1 MADEDNVIYLG
12 RSNTYNLAYANA
24 LSEAGFNVINKTELK
39 DDFLSHLNTADIL
52 IIDSY
57 LASAEKIE
65 LLLGELQMRGHITMV
80 IVPDEDDESNASG
93 LSVRFLK
100 AGAGDTVNVSG
111 DTEVFLA
118 RLTVLLRQAGR
129 DISGI
134 KSKSSRSSE
143 FVLDVGDVLDH
154 YRLDVVLGIGGMGVV
169 YKATDLNLDRSV
181 AIKILPSGV
190 NLKEKLVKRFLREG
204 EIMAH
209 LNVPEAVKIYDVG
222 SSPVNYIVMELL
234 SGVDLETILQER
246 LFTPKEAVQVISGL
260 AKALYKIHEAGV
272 IHRDLKPSNILLDSR
287 GRWRILDFGISKLM
301 DAELTLTRPGS
312 VMGTPDY
319 MAPEQIDDKVGPIDA
334 RTDIYALGIM
344 MYEMITG
351 NVPFKETGF
360 INVLKEIVFGNP
372 ISLRKE
378 LPDIDVNLDNILR
391 RATARKQKDRYQSMH
406 ELALALDGLN
416 TGLPSYGIA
425 KRS

>member
-134 KSKSSRSSE
+134 MGNDFAKASRNCTHASRSS
-143 FVLDVGDVLDH
+143 FV
-154 YRLDVVLGIGGMGVV
+154 
-169 YKATDLNLDRSV
+169 
-181 AIKILPSGV
+181 
-190 NLKEKLVKRFLREG
+190 
-204 EIMAH
+204 
-209 LNVPEAVKIYDVG
+209 
-222 SSPVNYIVMELL
+222 
-234 SGVDLETILQER
+234 
-246 LFTPKEAVQVISGL
+246 
-260 AKALYKIHEAGV
+260 
-272 IHRDLKPSNILLDSR
+272 
-287 GRWRILDFGISKLM
+287 
-301 DAELTLTRPGS
+301 
-312 VMGTPDY
+312 
-319 MAPEQIDDKVGPIDA
+319 
-334 RTDIYALGIM
+334 
-344 MYEMITG
+344 
-351 NVPFKETGF
+351 
-360 INVLKEIVFGNP
+360 
-372 ISLRKE
+372 
-378 LPDIDVNLDNILR
+378 
-391 RATARKQKDRYQSMH
+391 
-406 ELALALDGLN
+406 
-416 TGLPSYGIA
+416 
-425 KRS
+425 